1 MGTEHRHEVA
11 IKWTCFPVDRSD
23 LEHRAPTVLG
33 RLVEGIDEGFLEET
47 GDSFEIAFR
56 STKEIRYGRVTI
68 RPTREGL
75 VASGKVWDEWDDPA
89 DLADT
94 LGLYTDDESEDSF
107 VVDSLRELLPF
118 TESGEP
124 GVEHEFS
131 FPVTS
136 TDQLLEQLE
145 AEESELIKA
154 SQAAWTEIDTTMKK
168 SG

>member
-1 MGTEHRHEVA
+1 MGTRHEHEVA
-11 IKWTCFPVDRSD
+11 MKWSCFPDDRFD
-23 LEHRAPTVLG
+23 LEDRAPRVLG
-33 RLVEGIDEGFLEET
+33 LLIEGIDEGFLEQT

-68 RPTREGL
+68 VPTREGL

-94 LGLYTDDESEDSF
+94 LECDEDD
-107 VVDSLRELLPF
+107 LREFLPF

-124 GVEHEFS
+124 GVEREFR
-131 FPVTS
+131 FPVLS

-154 SQAAWTEIDTTMKK
+154 SQAAWTEIDATMKK
-168 SG
+168 NG